1 VSRLEKVPENHRLYF
16 SYILDNL
23 KSHQNK
29 YAYISDETGIAIFAY
44 FSIRKGIEDLHVAD
58 EKKYLVPFSYVA
70 SKSLEI
76 NLFNK
81 INSM

>member
-1 VSRLEKVPENHRLYF
+1 MSRIEKIPLEHRLNF
-16 SYILDNL
+16 SYILDIL

-29 YAYISDETGIAIFAY
+29 YAYILNERDITSLALL
-44 FSIRKGIEDLHVAD
+44 SQQKGIEDLHAAD
-58 EKKYLVPFSYVA
+58 EKKFVVPYTYAA

-76 NLFNK
+76 NLLKK